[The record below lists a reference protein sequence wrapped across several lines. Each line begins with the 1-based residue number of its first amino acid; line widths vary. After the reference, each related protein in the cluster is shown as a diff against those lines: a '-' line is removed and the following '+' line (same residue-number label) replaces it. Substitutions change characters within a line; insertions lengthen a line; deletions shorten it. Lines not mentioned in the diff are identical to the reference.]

1 MSETAREGSRTAR
14 QSFARRA
21 SPCATVGACVVAAIA
36 IRRLSTRTG
45 VTAREAITAVP
56 GDDIIP
62 DPTTVWNRGITIE
75 ASPSEIWPW
84 LVQMGYGR
92 GGFYSPEWFD
102 RYVWRVPA
110 ANSNRLLPQFQN
122 VAVGEVIA
130 DGPDYGA
137 YWRVKIVEPERAL
150 VYWTR
155 RHPWRGSPV
164 DPTDAIALEKI
175 ERELLVGGM
184 YLECSWGFYLT
195 EIAPGRSRLVTR
207 TRAVSA
213 PGWLSLVPY
222 GLADAY
228 LSYVVLRNIKR
239 RAEKVSHSTVQ
250 HIARLSSPMGPL
262 NAVPKSISRSG
273 PPSDTQAQGPMAVV
287 QPSRADKAQ
296 IG

>member
-1 MSETAREGSRTAR
+1 MTVRK
-14 QSFARRA
+14 SFARRGSA
-21 SPCATVGACVVAAIA
+21 WATVGACVAAAIV
-36 IRRLSTRTG
+36 IRRLSARTG
-45 VTAREAITAVP
+45 ATAREAKAAFP
-56 GDDIIP
+56 GDDIMP

-92 GGFYSPEWFD
+92 GGFYAPEWFD

-110 ANSNRLLPQFQN
+110 ANSNVLLPEFQH
-122 VAVGEVIA
+122 VAAGDVVA
-130 DGPDYGA
+130 DGPEYGA

-164 DPTDAIALEKI
+164 DATDAVALEKI

-195 EIAPGRSRLVTR
+195 EIGPGRSRLVTR
-207 TRAVSA
+207 TRAASA
-213 PGWLSLVPY
+213 PAWLSLVPY

-239 RAEKVSHSTVQ
+239 RAESVAHSIAERVAP
-250 HIARLSSPMGPL
+250 ISSSAGVAARL
-262 NAVPKSISRSG
+262 
-273 PPSDTQAQGPMAVV
+273 
-287 QPSRADKAQ
+287 
-296 IG
+296 